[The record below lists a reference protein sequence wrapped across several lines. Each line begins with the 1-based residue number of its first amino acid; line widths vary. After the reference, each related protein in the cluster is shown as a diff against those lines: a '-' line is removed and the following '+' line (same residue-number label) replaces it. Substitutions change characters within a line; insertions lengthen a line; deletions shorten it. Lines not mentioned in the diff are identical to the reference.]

1 MRNRIQLLRDEQGI
15 ALVLA
20 VLVLAVISVSAASV
34 IVYTNSGQ
42 KSAFSNK
49 ARQSAYTLAQ
59 GAISNALAQLTTH
72 YYDGSGQP
80 TDNSSSGSSGWAPS
94 GSQQA
99 PSSSA
104 ACTSSSSCMTWSST
118 FDSTGPFTG
127 TEQAV
132 YHITGVGTTPNPS
145 GTGQLSRTITVE
157 VPVNREP
164 AVVSAPSIWKAVY
177 SGYGPTSNCDMTWGQ
192 GVSFSSPVYVKG
204 NLCINQHAG
213 ISNPGTLVVGGWV
226 DTGQKG
232 SIGSAASPLS
242 SLTIVGACD
251 GTHAQT
257 PACALTYD
265 AAGHYYSDGN
275 SIYTSAQVANSA
287 SFPPAPTVDW
297 ASIIAQNTGWS
308 CTGGKSLTAATFS
321 LTGSAYTCTT
331 PSGSLSWDGSQ
342 HLAISGNVYASGD
355 LSVGGDIQYSGIG
368 NLFVGGAVY
377 GREQHRPLRQRP
389 LRSRLHGWAQLGHRQ
404 QLHADPGEGPGQ
416 REERERSVG
425 LLQRLEHR
433 LRVGPD
439 RDRRAARDAVPD
451 LPGPAGGI
459 RLPRHQVRLL
469 RRTERPPAELHPR
482 RSDERN
488 LLSVRRVPGIR
499 ASRAAQPKPRSGSS
513 RS

>member
-94 GSQQA
+94 GSQQS

-275 SIYTSAQVANSA
+275 SIYTSAQVVELGELPARPDRRLGLDHRA
-287 SFPPAPTVDW
+287 EHGLVVHRRQVADGGDLLPHRLGVHVHHPERLALLGRQPAPDDQRQRLRLGRPERRRRHPVQRDR
-297 ASIIAQNTGWS
+297 QP
-308 CTGGKSLTAATFS
+308 LRRRRR
-321 LTGSAYTCTT
+321 L
-331 PSGSLSWDGSQ
+331 
-342 HLAISGNVYASGD
+342 
-355 LSVGGDIQYSGIG
+355 
-368 NLFVGGAVY
+368 

-389 LRSRLHGWAQLGHRQ
+389 LRSRLHG
-404 QLHADPGEGPGQ
+404 
-416 REERERSVG
+416 
-425 LLQRLEHR
+425 
-433 LRVGPD
+433 
-439 RDRRAARDAVPD
+439 RAR
-451 LPGPAGGI
+451 AGT
-459 RLPRHQVRLL
+459 P
-469 RRTERPPAELHPR
+469 TTT
-482 RSDERN
+482 SC
-488 LLSVRRVPGIR
+488 
-499 ASRAAQPKPRSGSS
+499 
-513 RS
+513 